1 MGQLDMSQEQKQ
13 SVFIVLVFA
22 ASAILFAVLIPLVG
36 MNLAPTAFGVMG
48 LGGLAPLLFRSRR
61 QQGEV
66 ASDERDEGIAKKATL
81 GGAMCSYGVFIA
93 GCLVPWTV
101 CKEMGKEVISIH
113 VLPWIAGAGI
123 IVFFV
128 ARAITIL
135 VLYGREG
142 RHGEN

>member
-1 MGQLDMSQEQKQ
+1 MSQEQKQ

-22 ASAILFAVLIPLVG
+22 VSVMLYAVLALVG
-36 MNLAPTAFGVMG
+36 VKHAPGAFGVMG
-48 LGGLAPLLFRSRR
+48 ICGLAPLLFPRKRKS
-61 QQGEV
+61 GAV
-66 ASDERDEGIAKKATL
+66 ASDERDEVIAKKATR

-101 CKEMGKEVISIH
+101 YKEMGKEEISIN

-128 ARAITIL
+128 ARAIAIL
-135 VLYGREG
+135 ILYR
-142 RHGEN
+142 RNIKGEES